1 MNSGSIIKACAE
13 AFHVQESQILGRRKC
28 APFVAARMAAA
39 WLLRVKANASPDEV
53 ASLFSRS
60 RAWASWAF
68 YACEERGEVDKVFAA
83 SLQRAMNILNSPAY
97 VHAV

>member
-13 AFHVQESQILGRRKC
+13 AFNVQEGQILGRRKC

-60 RAWASWAF
+60 RAWASWA
-68 YACEERGEVDKVFAA
+68 YWACEERGEVDKAFAA
-83 SLQRAMNILNSPAY
+83 RVQK
-97 VHAV
+97 AVGLLEREAA